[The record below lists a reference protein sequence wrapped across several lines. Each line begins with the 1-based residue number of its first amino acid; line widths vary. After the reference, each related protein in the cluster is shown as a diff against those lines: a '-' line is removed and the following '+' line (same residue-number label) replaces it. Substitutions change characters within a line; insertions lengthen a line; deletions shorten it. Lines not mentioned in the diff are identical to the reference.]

1 MQINEDQT
9 LQFLL
14 LRDKITIWAIYAS
27 TVACMEHSAIC
38 NTQVRKSESNSF
50 CRQEVHKVLIDQ
62 IKQTLHG
69 FKARTMSN
77 IKELILGKTGD

>member
-1 MQINEDQT
+1 
-9 LQFLL
+9 
-14 LRDKITIWAIYAS
+14 
-27 TVACMEHSAIC
+27 MEHSAIY
-38 NTQVRKSESNSF
+38 NTRAHKSESNSF

-69 FKARTMSN
+69 FRARTMSN